1 MVCAFIRIVLV
12 LNVFLMFVGCDKG
25 RNIAIQESMEIL
37 FKNLEEG
44 EIKEDSTASYYMTN
58 CRFTKLKH
66 ETFICSQCGKETGYD
81 FDEENKNQEE
91 MEKYS
96 DELYSLSHQH
106 RAKKLAAI
114 SANYGLIISVDST
127 DFCSDCSR
135 NDVKKH
141 YLVVTYPDGNSVR
154 SPLYEPEDLEKL
166 TCFLEKKRL
175 WSGCDGMRQSLRRE
189 IPLIRSFLG
198 MGSYS
203 RPPLQ
208 VLPIGKKAE
217 KAEDDYFELLWPR
230 VNVPRK
236 DP

>member
-1 MVCAFIRIVLV
+1 MCIFIRITLV
-12 LNVFLMFVGCDKG
+12 LSVFLMFVGCDKG
-25 RNIAIQESMEIL
+25 RNIATQESMEIL

-44 EIKEDSTASYYMTN
+44 EIQEDSTAPYYMTN
-58 CRFTKLKH
+58 CRFTILKH
-66 ETFICSQCGKETGYD
+66 KTFNCSQCGKETVYD
-81 FDEENKNQEE
+81 IEGENKNTKEK
-91 MEKYS
+91 EKYS
-96 DELYSLSHQH
+96 DVLYSDNHQH
-106 RAKKLAAI
+106 RLKKLTEL
-114 SANYGLIISVDST
+114 SAHYGLIISVDST
-127 DFCSDCSR
+127 DFCSGCSR

-141 YLVVTYPDGNSVR
+141 YLVIKYPEGNSVR

-175 WSGCDGMRQSLRRE
+175 WSGYDGMRQSLRRE

-208 VLPIGKKAE
+208 ELPIRKKAE
-217 KAEDDYFELLWPR
+217 KAEDDYFELVWPR
-230 VNVPRK
+230 VNVPRE